1 VIIQLFF
8 ALIVMTM
15 YTGGVATFLSEE
27 GIQLKVT
34 SFNDYIDQTSWNFDP
49 ENSLCIV
56 EDVSLK
62 DFLALQVPLLK
73 TNTGLKNFNVSFF
86 AHYVFC
92 LIIVWSLKA
101 HGSSSPF

>member
-1 VIIQLFF
+1 MIIQLFF

-34 SFNDYIDQTSWNFDP
+34 SFNDYIDQTSWNFHP

-56 EDVSLK
+56 EEVSLK
-62 DFLALQVPLLK
+62 DFLELQVPLLK
-73 TNTGLKNFNVSFF
+73 TNTGLKSFNVSFF
-86 AHYVFC
+86 AHYYFL
-92 LIIVWSLKA
+92 LIIVCFLKA
-101 HGSSSPF
+101 HRSSSPF

>member
-1 VIIQLFF
+1 
-8 ALIVMTM
+8 MTM

-56 EDVSLK
+56 DDVSLT

-73 TNTGLKNFNVSFF
+73 ANTGLKNFNVSFF
-86 AHYVFC
+86 ANYVFL
-92 LIIVWSLKA
+92 LIIVWFLQA
-101 HGSSSPF
+101 HESSSPF